1 MSAEKIIAEWKKGQ
15 FKPVYWLEGEENFPI
30 DQLVDYAENQ
40 ILSESEAS
48 FNRSVFYGRD
58 SNWADVI
65 NACRRYPMF
74 AEKQVVILKE
84 AQHMRDID
92 KLEAYV
98 EQPLSSTI
106 FVVAHKDKKLDGR
119 SKLAK
124 LLKTKAVVLTTKKL
138 YENQLPEWTQ
148 QLITAK
154 SLQIQPKALAL
165 LVDHIGNDLS
175 RISNEIEKI
184 SINLGSRK
192 NITEDD
198 IENFVGVSK
207 EFNVFELQDA
217 IARRDLAKCLRIVQ
231 YFESNPKA
239 GSIHMALPS
248 LYSFFSKAY
257 MVSGA
262 GSTDEKAIASAL
274 GVNPFFAKDYIR
286 AFQSFGPQGLEKVLL
301 LLHHYNLKSLGVN
314 SPAMADGELLKE
326 MICKMLA

>member
-40 ILSESEAS
+40 ILNESEAS

-148 QLITAK
+148 QLIAARG
-154 SLQIQPKALAL
+154 LQIQPKALAL

-175 RISNEIEKI
+175 RISNEVEKI
-184 SINLGSRK
+184 SINLGNRK

-286 AFQSFGPQGLEKVLL
+286 AFQSFGPQGLERVLL

-314 SPAMADGELLKE
+314 SPAMGDGELLKE

>member
-1 MSAEKIIAEWKKGQ
+1 
-15 FKPVYWLEGEENFPI
+15 
-30 DQLVDYAENQ
+30 
-40 ILSESEAS
+40 
-48 FNRSVFYGRD
+48 
-58 SNWADVI
+58 
-65 NACRRYPMF
+65 
-74 AEKQVVILKE
+74 
-84 AQHMRDID
+84 
-92 KLEAYV
+92 
-98 EQPLSSTI
+98 
-106 FVVAHKDKKLDGR
+106 
-119 SKLAK
+119 
-124 LLKTKAVVLTTKKL
+124 
-138 YENQLPEWTQ
+138 
-148 QLITAK
+148 
-154 SLQIQPKALAL
+154 KALAL

-217 IARRDLAKCLRIVQ
+217 LARRDLAKCLRIVQ

-286 AFQSFGPQGLEKVLL
+286 AFQSFGPQGLERVLL
-301 LLHHYNLKSLGVN
+301 LLHH
-314 SPAMADGELLKE
+314 
-326 MICKMLA
+326 

>member
-15 FKPVYWLEGEENFPI
+15 FKPVYWLEGEESFPI

-40 ILSESEAS
+40 ILNESEAS

-74 AEKQVVILKE
+74 AERQVVILKE

-148 QLITAK
+148 QLIAAK
-154 SLQIQPKALAL
+154 GMQIQPKALAL

-175 RISNEIEKI
+175 RISNEVEKI
-184 SINLGSRK
+184 SINLGNRK

-286 AFQSFGPQGLEKVLL
+286 AFQSFGPQGLERVLL

-314 SPAMADGELLKE
+314 SPAVGDGELLKE